1 MPKAIRIQ
9 QQGGPEVLKWEDV
22 QVGDPGPGEARVRH
36 KACGLNFLDVYQ
48 RSGLYKIALPSGMGN
63 EGAGVVEAV
72 GAGVTQVKPGDRVA
86 YAGGAPGAYSEVR
99 TMPADRLVV
108 LPEGISFETAAAM
121 MLKGMT
127 AQYLLRRTYKVQ
139 SGETILFHATAG
151 GVGLIACQWLKA
163 LGATV
168 IGTAGSEEKCALAKA
183 HGAHHCINYRKENF
197 VERVKALTGGKGV
210 PVVYDSVGKDTFTG
224 SLDCLQPRGLMVSFG
239 NSSGAVPPFELTVL
253 SQKGSLY
260 VTRPTLVTHTSKR
273 EDLVATAKDLFDVVL
288 SGKVKIEVNHRYALK
303 DAAQAQD
310 DRIDHLDPVEAHGRV
325 GEFRGPGPVS
335 GDRAARER
343 HAAPGWGALD
353 VLGGERR
360 SGRDPRGFPARR
372 PGCGEHAEAPAFF
385 RPRRVPHHRVRPAR
399 GGAFHPPR
407 GAARQHHAAS
417 GRRSGDFART
427 SARGTL
433 GRVRG
438 LLGQHAGDRLRGGAP
453 GALPRTDSAR
463 SLPLPQKR
471 DRVVSLRPAR
481 GVSRA
486 LGEIRGLPPQWGAR
500 RSAAQ
505 LPPPIDRPRSRSPH
519 ACCARLERLRG
530 ILLDSASQS

>member
-1 MPKAIRIQ
+1 MSAGEIGGANAQHRQRGEAMPKAIRIQ

-72 GAGVTQVKPGDRVA
+72 GAGVTQVKAGDRVA
-86 YAGGAPGAYSEVR
+86 YAGGAPGAYSEAR

-168 IGTAGSEEKCALAKA
+168 IGTAGSEEKCALARA
-183 HGAHHCINYRKENF
+183 HGADHCINYRKENF

-239 NSSGAVPPFELTVL
+239 NSSGAVPPFELVVL

-260 VTRPTLVTHTSKR
+260 ITRPTLVTHTSKR
-273 EDLVATAKDLFDVVL
+273 EDLVATANDLFSVVA
-288 SGKVKIEVNHRYALK
+288 SGAVKIAVNQKYALK
-303 DAAQAQD
+303 DA
-310 DRIDHLDPVEAHGRV
+310 VKAHHDLEGRKTT
-325 GEFRGPGPVS
+325 
-335 GDRAARER
+335 
-343 HAAPGWGALD
+343 GAS
-353 VLGGERR
+353 VLT
-360 SGRDPRGFPARR
+360 P
-372 PGCGEHAEAPAFF
+372 
-385 RPRRVPHHRVRPAR
+385 
-399 GGAFHPPR
+399 
-407 GAARQHHAAS
+407 
-417 GRRSGDFART
+417 
-427 SARGTL
+427 
-433 GRVRG
+433 
-438 LLGQHAGDRLRGGAP
+438 
-453 GALPRTDSAR
+453 
-463 SLPLPQKR
+463 
-471 DRVVSLRPAR
+471 
-481 GVSRA
+481 
-486 LGEIRGLPPQWGAR
+486 
-500 RSAAQ
+500 
-505 LPPPIDRPRSRSPH
+505 
-519 ACCARLERLRG
+519 
-530 ILLDSASQS
+530 